1 MQEAFT
7 RYVKER
13 QADSIQLVSI
23 DPNSLVFI
31 RTDDDFSGK
40 TVFTIPTK
48 VSIYQGYDFE
58 RDVK

>member
-31 RTDDDFSGK
+31 RTDDDF
-40 TVFTIPTK
+40 
-48 VSIYQGYDFE
+48 
-58 RDVK
+58 